1 MEFSEVNFPIWL
13 KCENKAHFETLN
25 NQAAILIN
33 QNYYQLP
40 LVDKFG
46 DYYFTV
52 NSEVQSLVDLSKCV
66 SFENIEFEDYFND

>member
-1 MEFSEVNFPIWL
+1 MNFPIWL
-13 KCENKAHFETLN
+13 KCDNKAHFETLN
-25 NQAAILIN
+25 NQASILIN
-33 QNYYQLP
+33 QDSYQLP

>member
-1 MEFSEVNFPIWL
+1 MESNVTYPIWL
-13 KCENKAHFETLN
+13 KCDNKAHFETLN
-25 NQAAILIN
+25 SQAAILIN

-40 LVDKFG
+40 LIDKFG

-66 SFENIEFEDYFND
+66 EFDKIEMESFFND